1 MNEDNRDPGKNSRYT
16 KDMIGWRRDFVLQK
30 LSKGWSQIQISK
42 ELQLHPATISL
53 DVQFLREKAQQ
64 DLQTHIKETIPFEFK
79 KSKQAISDL
88 ILKANEILEKTN
100 DEKIQMQ
107 IINTL
112 ANLHA
117 ANMNLNSEGNI
128 IQQAYDKVQTL
139 EEIQKR
145 AVVSTASTDEEAK
158 EDFQEDEE
166 RTPTE
171 QDEQIEEEEYE
182 AD

>member
-1 MNEDNRDPGKNSRYT
+1 MNEDNSPGKSPRYT

-30 LSKGWSQIQISK
+30 LSKGWSQTQISK
-42 ELQLHPATISL
+42 ELKLHPATISL
-53 DVQFLREKAQQ
+53 DVQFLREQAQQ
-64 DLQTHIKETIPFEFK
+64 DLQIHIKETIPFEFK

-88 ILKANEILEKTN
+88 ILKANEILEKTK

-117 ANMNLNSEGNI
+117 ANMSLNSEGNI
-128 IQQAYDKVQTL
+128 IQQAYDKVQAL

-158 EDFQEDEE
+158 EDFQDDEGGESTPIEEDEDL
-166 RTPTE
+166 
-171 QDEQIEEEEYE
+171 QEE
-182 AD
+182 

>member
-1 MNEDNRDPGKNSRYT
+1 MSEDNSPGKNPRYT
-16 KDMIGWRRDFVLQK
+16 RDMIGWRRDFVLQK
-30 LSKGWSQIQISK
+30 LSKGWSQTQIAK

-53 DVQFLREKAQQ
+53 DVQFLREQAQQ

-88 ILKANEILEKTN
+88 ILKANEILENTN

-128 IQQAYDKVQTL
+128 IQQAYDKVQAL

-145 AVVSTASTDEEAK
+145 NRASVEESENEK
-158 EDFQEDEE
+158 EDFQHDEEPTPIEEDEDL
-166 RTPTE
+166 
-171 QDEQIEEEEYE
+171 QEE
-182 AD
+182 

>member
-1 MNEDNRDPGKNSRYT
+1 MSEDNSPGKNPRYT
-16 KDMIGWRRDFVLQK
+16 RDMIGWRRDFVLQK
-30 LSKGWSQIQISK
+30 LSKGWSQTQIAK

-53 DVQFLREKAQQ
+53 DVQFLREQAQQ

-88 ILKANEILEKTN
+88 ILKANEILENTN

-112 ANLHA
+112 TNLHA

-128 IQQAYDKVQTL
+128 IQQAYDKVQAL

-145 AVVSTASTDEEAK
+145 NRASVEEAENEDVNEK
-158 EDFQEDEE
+158 EDFLEDEE
-166 RTPTE
+166 PTP
-171 QDEQIEEEEYE
+171 IEDDDLQEE
-182 AD
+182 

>member
-1 MNEDNRDPGKNSRYT
+1 MNEDNSPGKNPRYT

-30 LSKGWSQIQISK
+30 LSKGWSQTQIAK

-53 DVQFLREKAQQ
+53 DVQFLREQAQQ

-88 ILKANEILEKTN
+88 IFKANEILEKTN
-100 DEKIQMQ
+100 DERIQMQ

-112 ANLHA
+112 TNLHA

-145 AVVSTASTDEEAK
+145 KVVFSDDNVKENEGKEK

-166 RTPTE
+166 PGPTE
-171 QDEQIEEEEYE
+171 QDEDLQEE
-182 AD
+182 

>member
-1 MNEDNRDPGKNSRYT
+1 MSEDNSPGKNPRYT

-30 LSKGWSQIQISK
+30 LSKGWSQAQISK

-53 DVQFLREKAQQ
+53 DVQFLREQAQQ

-128 IQQAYDKVQTL
+128 IQQAYDKVQAL

-145 AVVSTASTDEEAK
+145 NAVFSDDDVKENEGK
-158 EDFQEDEE
+158 EDFQENEE
-166 RTPTE
+166 STP
-171 QDEQIEEEEYE
+171 IEEDEDLQEE
-182 AD
+182 

>member
-1 MNEDNRDPGKNSRYT
+1 MNEDNSPGKNPRYT

-30 LSKGWSQIQISK
+30 LSKGWSQTQISK

-53 DVQFLREKAQQ
+53 DVQFLREQAQQ
-64 DLQTHIKETIPFEFK
+64 ELQTHIKETIPFEFK

-166 RTPTE
+166 PTSTPTE
-171 QDEQIEEEEYE
+171 QEEDEQIEE
-182 AD
+182 